1 MEKANRASHQRV
13 SHARTSASSPDEEA
27 RRVPVDEE
35 SFMRYYGVAMKAA
48 SMEGPPPSVKA
59 RVMRSL
65 NDTPG
70 SVLDVVFG
78 DNPLSRMAIALKNK
92 MSEEQQMDKFPAV
105 STRILALI
113 QLIGSGF
120 LKRWVISIPRDPRH
134 LYYPDAVVLAAAVS
148 PLIDDLTFQM
158 DEFERLVELRLG
170 GINCGRFT
178 AFV

>member
-1 MEKANRASHQRV
+1 
-13 SHARTSASSPDEEA
+13 
-27 RRVPVDEE
+27 
-35 SFMRYYGVAMKAA
+35 MRYYQVGMKAA
-48 SMEGPPPSVKA
+48 SMEGPAPSAKDRLMQTLDNA
-59 RVMRSL
+59 
-65 NDTPG
+65 PG

-113 QLIGSGF
+113 QLIGSGS
-120 LKRWVISIPRDPRH
+120 LKRWVISLPRGPRH

-158 DEFERLVELRLG
+158 DEFERLLELRLG

-178 AFV
+178 ATV

>member
-1 MEKANRASHQRV
+1 MEKANRVSQRR
-13 SHARTSASSPDEEA
+13 ACPPRTSASSSRKEA
-27 RRVPVDEE
+27 RRAPVDEE

-48 SMEGPPPSVKA
+48 SMEGTPPAVKD
-59 RVMRSL
+59 RVTR
-65 NDTPG
+65 TPG

-78 DNPLSRMAIALKNK
+78 DSPLSRMAIALKNK

-113 QLIGSGF
+113 LLIGSGS
-120 LKRWVISIPRDPRH
+120 LKQWVISLPHDLGH

-158 DEFERLVELRLG
+158 DQFERLVELRLG
-170 GINCGRFT
+170 GIHCGRFT
-178 AFV
+178 ASV

>member
-1 MEKANRASHQRV
+1 MEKSNRASHQRV
-13 SHARTSASSPDEEA
+13 SRARTSASFPKEED
-27 RRVPVDEE
+27 RRAPIDEE

-113 QLIGSGF
+113 QLIGSGS
-120 LKRWVISIPRDPRH
+120 LKRWVISLPRDPRH

-158 DEFERLVELRLG
+158 DEFERLLELRLG

-178 AFV
+178 ATV

>member
-1 MEKANRASHQRV
+1 
-13 SHARTSASSPDEEA
+13 
-27 RRVPVDEE
+27 VPVDEE

-48 SMEGPPPSVKA
+48 SMEGPPPSVKD

-65 NDTPG
+65 NDAPG

-78 DNPLSRMAIALKNK
+78 DNPLSRMAIALKKK
-92 MSEEQQMDKFPAV
+92 MSEEQRMDKFPAV

-113 QLIGSGF
+113 QLIGSGS
-120 LKRWVISIPRDPRH
+120 LTQWAVSIPRDPGH

-148 PLIDDLTFQM
+148 PLKDDLTFQM

>member
-13 SHARTSASSPDEEA
+13 SPARTSASSPKEEA

-35 SFMRYYGVAMKAA
+35 SFMRYYGAAMKAA
-48 SMEGPPPSVKA
+48 SMEGPPPLVKD
-59 RVMRSL
+59 RVMRSP
-65 NDTPG
+65 NNTPG

-113 QLIGSGF
+113 LLIGSGS
-120 LKRWVISIPRDPRH
+120 LKQWIISIPRDPRH
-134 LYYPDAVVLAAAVS
+134 LYYPDAVVFAAAVS

-158 DEFERLVELRLG
+158 DQFERLVELRLG
-170 GINCGRFT
+170 GINWGRHT
-178 AFV
+178 ALV

>member
-13 SHARTSASSPDEEA
+13 PRTKTFASSPSKEA
-27 RRVPVDEE
+27 QRVPVDEE

-48 SMEGPPPSVKA
+48 SMEGPPPSVKD
-59 RVMRSL
+59 RVMRSP
-65 NDTPG
+65 NGTPG

-92 MSEEQQMDKFPAV
+92 MSEEEQMDKFPAV
-105 STRILALI
+105 STRILALT
-113 QLIGSGF
+113 QLIGSGS
-120 LKRWVISIPRDPRH
+120 LKPWAVSIPRDPGH

-148 PLIDDLTFQM
+148 PLKDDLTFQM
-158 DEFERLVELRLG
+158 DEFERLLELRLG

-178 AFV
+178 ATV

>member
-1 MEKANRASHQRV
+1 MEKANRASHRR
-13 SHARTSASSPDEEA
+13 AYPAGTSASSPREEA
-27 RRVPVDEE
+27 QRVPSDEG

-48 SMEGPPPSVKA
+48 LMEGPPPLVKD
-59 RVMRSL
+59 RVMR
-65 NDTPG
+65 NPNNIPG

-78 DNPLSRMAIALKNK
+78 DNPLSRMAIAMRNQ
-92 MSEEQQMDKFPAV
+92 MSEEGQMEKFPAV

-113 QLIGSGF
+113 QLIGSGS
-120 LKRWVISIPRDPRH
+120 LKQWAISIPRDSQH

-148 PLIDDLTFQM
+148 PLNDDLTFQM

>member
-65 NDTPG
+65 DDTPG
-70 SVLDVVFG
+70 TVLDVVFG

-158 DEFERLVELRLG
+158 DEFERLLELRLG

-178 AFV
+178 ATV

>member
-1 MEKANRASHQRV
+1 MEKTARAPHRR
-13 SHARTSASSPDEEA
+13 AYPAGTSASSPRKEA
-27 RRVPVDEE
+27 QRVPVDEE

-48 SMEGPPPSVKA
+48 SMEGPPPSAKD

-113 QLIGSGF
+113 QLIGSGSV
-120 LKRWVISIPRDPRH
+120 KQWAVSIPRDSRH

-148 PLIDDLTFQM
+148 PLKDDLTFQM

>member
-1 MEKANRASHQRV
+1 MEKTARAPHRR
-13 SHARTSASSPDEEA
+13 AYPAGTSASSPRKEA
-27 RRVPVDEE
+27 QRVPVDEE

-48 SMEGPPPSVKA
+48 SMEGPPPSAKD

-113 QLIGSGF
+113 QLIGSGS
-120 LKRWVISIPRDPRH
+120 LKRWVISLPRDPRH

-158 DEFERLVELRLG
+158 DEFERLLELRLG

-178 AFV
+178 ATV